1 MRLKGRTRYSTA
13 RSTVCGGLLTN
24 LQEEGKPLSSQ
35 VPLNDDALSLAPKM
49 TTSTELLLYLIQTT
63 DSKAFVRN

>member
-1 MRLKGRTRYSTA
+1 MY
-13 RSTVCGGLLTN
+13 GGLLTN

-35 VPLNDDALSLAPKM
+35 VAVVLSDDALSLAPK
-49 TTSTELLLYLIQTT
+49 TTSTEVLLYLIQTT